1 MFDKTLDNLL
11 EELNMLPKC
20 LINNQFIAFCSM
32 VSNMAHEIVDLKKEI
47 AKELDANA
55 QKIEELKNMA
65 KNASAE
71 GCDK

>member
-20 LINNQFIAFCSM
+20 LINNQFIAFGNL
-32 VSNMAHEIVDLKKEI
+32 VSNMAHEIVDLKKAI
-47 AKELDANA
+47 AKESDANA

-65 KNASAE
+65 KNASEE
-71 GCDK
+71 GCE